1 MKLLNLKYYL
11 IKIFTEIIENIVII
25 KIINYGIIII
35 IIIIIKNVNIRGILC
50 NAVTAVYLLIRR
62 LNEISHLQQSLL
74 LLLLL
79 LLIYTLFSR
88 LKKKS

>member
-1 MKLLNLKYYL
+1 MFSFVISL
-11 IKIFTEIIENIVII
+11 IC
-25 KIINYGIIII
+25 INFYI
-35 IIIIIKNVNIRGILC
+35 C

-79 LLIYTLFSR
+79 LIRRRHQKSIDR
-88 LKKKS
+88 KGILKQSDSEEAPNRQEVMGPVTIQVSSAILQD